1 MKTINTLFAL
11 LFVAGVAA
19 SGCGSAGEFQVDA
32 SDVPMES
39 PADQGLD
46 PQVAPEEV
54 APAPQAD
61 ADEAVVPEETEDAA
75 ETPVLIQRKFDPAL
89 LEKEFAHSA
98 NLPQNLI
105 KEDDRTAVYHFG
117 GAQYFAQHP
126 DAQIKTEEDDRV
138 AERPLIELTPE
149 QKKMLLDKAAVKY
162 FQGSVDVEK
171 LKCLAEGNGREDCE
185 D

>member
-19 SGCGSAGEFQVDA
+19 SGCGSAKEFTVDV

-39 PADQGLD
+39 PADQGLES
-46 PQVAPEEV
+46 QVAPEEV
-54 APAPQAD
+54 APAPQAN
-61 ADEAVVPEETEDAA
+61 ADEAIVPEEAEDAA

-89 LEKEFAHSA
+89 MEKEFAHAA

-117 GAQYFAQHP
+117 GAAYFAQHP
-126 DAQIKTEEDDRV
+126 DVQIKTDEREEV
-138 AERPLIELTPE
+138 KPLITLTPE
-149 QKKMLLDKAAVKY
+149 QKQTIIDKDAIKH
-162 FQGSVDVEK
+162 FQGNVAIEK
-171 LKCLAEGNGREDCE
+171 LKCFSEGNGREDCE